1 MDINPEY
8 QELLGAL
15 DSAEDRR
22 HNVVGRFREKAA
34 RTTGFDL
41 EFDVLDPIF
50 DEWSTAD
57 ASVAAAREAIR
68 VYIRRGQ
75 PRYTRKGVG

>member
-8 QELLGAL
+8 QELLGGLNA
-15 DSAEDRR
+15 AEDRR
-22 HNVVGRFREKAA
+22 HDVVGRFREKAA

-50 DEWSTAD
+50 EEWSRAD
-57 ASVAAAREAIR
+57 ASVAEAREAIR
-68 VYIRRGQ
+68 VYIRRGR
-75 PRYTRKGVG
+75 PRYTREGVG